1 MLYLKHTQKNI
12 TSLENL
18 LFPCRIF
25 LNKNLNKIEYEIN
38 SKLNDKVINKSI

>member
-12 TSLENL
+12 KSLENL